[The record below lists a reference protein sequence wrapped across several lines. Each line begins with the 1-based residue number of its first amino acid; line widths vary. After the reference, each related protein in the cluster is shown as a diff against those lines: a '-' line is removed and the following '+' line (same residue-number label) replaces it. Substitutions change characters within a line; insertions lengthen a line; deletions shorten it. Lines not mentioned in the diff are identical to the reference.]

1 MHNSYPQL
9 GFFHKG
15 LGTYVYN
22 DAPQMGSLW
31 TDLRD
36 ALTGGVKSAT
46 QQAED
51 RLKDTVNNVTPSIK
65 NTVMSY
71 FLDTPTG
78 ERLVAEAK
86 EGWLA
91 QQTENARVFYI
102 NNKGTI
108 NMALVG
114 VGAVVLIGALWKA
127 RSSGYKAAAKRA
139 AAPMA
144 VPFSGAAPAAATNPR
159 RRKRKM
165 KKHYRR
171 KRK

>member
-9 GFFHKG
+9 GFYHKG
-15 LGTYVYN
+15 LNTFVY
-22 DAPQMGSLW
+22 DDVPQMGSIW
-31 TDLRD
+31 TDIRD
-36 ALTGGVKSAT
+36 AITGGVKKAT
-46 QQAED
+46 DQAKDKIED
-51 RLKDTVNNVTPSIK
+51 QVKGVTPSIK
-65 NTVMSY
+65 NTIMSY

-114 VGAVVLIGALWKA
+114 VGAVVLVGALLKA
-127 RSSGYKAAAKRA
+127 RSSGFKAAKKQQEGV
-139 AAPMA
+139 A
-144 VPFSGAAPAAATNPR
+144 VPFSGAPQAASNPR
-159 RRKRKM
+159 RKRRKKT
-165 KKHYRR
+165 YRR
-171 KRK
+171 KKRK